1 MRPTSKTKDLYD
13 VANFNDQT
21 AMLNLADPTVSS
33 IDVSRI
39 NNNGSFAYVLQR
51 GGVTRMLNGI
61 VHDWAEGSYQG
72 LTKTLIGFRR
82 AGKSYALA
90 AWVCWMRK
98 RNWLVLYTHNVANM
112 INYGPFRFFKREPL
126 AAFHGDDEM
135 QNKIWACTGVDARRE
150 TDCCRRSW
158 SSLLQHLSSKL
169 ANSNSTDPGIVGR

>member
-51 GGVTRMLNGI
+51 GGVTRMLNGT

-72 LTKTLIGFRR
+72 LTKTLIGFAELGNHMLWPRGFVGC
-82 AGKSYALA
+82 ASA
-90 AWVCWMRK
+90 
-98 RNWLVLYTHNVANM
+98 
-112 INYGPFRFFKREPL
+112 
-126 AAFHGDDEM
+126 
-135 QNKIWACTGVDARRE
+135 TG
-150 TDCCRRSW
+150 
-158 SSLLQHLSSKL
+158 LSFIL
-169 ANSNSTDPGIVGR
+169 TTWRI